1 MNTVVPLKK
10 QPAASPQNGADMS
23 VPAISPEK
31 AEREKATLAKH
42 YARRRKAPVVPR
54 IKVSGIQ
61 ITNDHPDQDVGCA
74 LLKEAMGTTSDDFAK
89 GMIGQ
94 LVNIGSQGQVVD
106 ESGTNFALAIVG
118 GIAPQ
123 DQVEAM
129 LAAQMAAVHMA
140 TMTFARRLANVDTIP
155 QQDSAEKTFNKL
167 ARTFS
172 AQVEAL
178 KRYRSKGE
186 QRVIV
191 ERVTVEKGGQAIVGN
206 VAHGG
211 GVGQENDR

>member
-1 MNTVVPLKK
+1 LNTVVPLKK
-10 QPAASPQNGADMS
+10 QPASSPQNGADKS

-31 AEREKATLAKH
+31 TEREKATLAKH

-54 IKVSGIQ
+54 IKVSGVN
-61 ITNDHPDQDVGCA
+61 ITNDHTDHSVGCA
-74 LLKEAMGTTSDDFAK
+74 LLMEAMGTTSDDFAK

-94 LVNIGSQGQVVD
+94 LVNIGSQGQTVD
-106 ESGTNFALAIVG
+106 ESGTNFALAVVG
-118 GIAPQ
+118 GVAPQ

-167 ARTFS
+167 ARTFA

-191 ERVTVEKGGQAIVGN
+191 ERVNVEKGGQAIVGN
-206 VAHGG
+206 IAHGG
-211 GVGQENDR
+211 GAD

>member
-10 QPAASPQNGADMS
+10 QLDASPQNGADKS

-31 AEREKATLAKH
+31 TEREKGTLAKH
-42 YARRRKAPVVPR
+42 YSRRRKAPVVPR
-54 IKVSGIQ
+54 IKVSGIK
-61 ITNDHPDQDVGCA
+61 ITNDHTDPDVGCA

-94 LVNIGSQGQVVD
+94 LVNIGSQGQVPD
-106 ESGTNFALAIVG
+106 EPGTNFALAIVG

-167 ARTFS
+167 ARTFA

-211 GVGQENDR
+211 GVAQEDDR